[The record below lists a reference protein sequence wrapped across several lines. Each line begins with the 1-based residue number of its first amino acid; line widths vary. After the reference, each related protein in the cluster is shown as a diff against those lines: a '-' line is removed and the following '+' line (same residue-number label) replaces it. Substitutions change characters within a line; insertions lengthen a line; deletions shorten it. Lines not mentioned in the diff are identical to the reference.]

1 MPGYYDYVLGLI
13 PLTLCGLTGGLMQTS
28 LAFTQA
34 LPIAA
39 AVTIGI
45 IGHAL
50 FVRPPTGGRKGHS
63 SNENRRSGQF
73 QNAD

>member
-13 PLTLCGLTGGLMQTS
+13 PLTLFGFTGGLMQTS
-28 LAFTQA
+28 LALTQA
-34 LPIAA
+34 LPVAA

-50 FVRPPTGGRKGHS
+50 FVRPPTETRTTRR
-63 SNENRRSGQF
+63 SNENGRTGQF